1 MRCGGI
7 PVSARSN
14 GHQPLPGPDLV
25 PVPAP
30 DGSGLAA
37 AARRLFAEEAE
48 WAAHPSRVWG
58 RSTGFPSWDEL
69 TGGLHPGEVT
79 VLGARQSSG
88 KTSLAL
94 QVALSVAEA
103 LERDREAAQVV
114 YVTPEMTDKML
125 VSRLAS
131 IRSRVSLRRIRRGEA
146 DPAERQA
153 WRQSLVDLARLEPHF
168 TLRAVSY
175 DIGDLVL
182 DVETLHRERPVALLV
197 VDYLQVVGGYGR
209 SPYEQ
214 TTDTSRRL
222 RALANRLEIPILALS
237 QLARPAG
244 HADKM
249 NEPPPSLYE
258 LRDSGNVEQDADN
271 VLLLYRKL
279 SMGEGIPTRSSMAQ
293 VSAPKQRNGPAGHF
307 TLHFHAGAT
316 RFEDLGEVVIYGE

>member
-1 MRCGGI
+1 MAG
-7 PVSARSN
+7 VSSQVQLPATVPTQAHRQETGDLAR
-14 GHQPLPGPDLV
+14 V
-25 PVPAP
+25 
-30 DGSGLAA
+30 
-37 AARRLFAEEAE
+37 ARELFEAE
-48 WAAHPSRVWG
+48 AQWAERRERVWG
-58 RSTGFPSWDEL
+58 RSTGFPSWDEI

-94 QVALSVAEA
+94 QVTLAVAQE
-103 LERDREAAQVV
+103 LDRSQESAQVV
-114 YVTPEMTDKML
+114 YVTPEMTDKAL
-125 VSRLAS
+125 VARMAS
-131 IRSRVSLRRIRRGEA
+131 IQSRVGYRAIRRGEA
-146 DPAERQA
+146 DPSERQA
-153 WRQSLVDLARLEPHF
+153 WRRALVDLAALEPYL

-175 DIGDLVL
+175 DIGDLVV

-197 VDYLQVVGGYGR
+197 VDYLQVIGSYGR

-214 TTDTSRRL
+214 ATETSRRL

-237 QLARPAG
+237 QLTRPQ
-244 HADKM
+244 DKL

-279 SMGEGIPTRSSMAQ
+279 SLGEGAISRSSLAQ
-293 VSAPKQRNGPAGHF
+293 VTVAKQRNGPHGFF
-307 TLHFHAGAT
+307 TLHFHGATT

>member
-1 MRCGGI
+1 
-7 PVSARSN
+7 
-14 GHQPLPGPDLV
+14 
-25 PVPAP
+25 
-30 DGSGLAA
+30 
-37 AARRLFAEEAE
+37 
-48 WAAHPSRVWG
+48 
-58 RSTGFPSWDEL
+58 
-69 TGGLHPGEVT
+69 GEVT

-214 TTDTSRRL
+214 TT
-222 RALANRLEIPILALS
+222 
-237 QLARPAG
+237 
-244 HADKM
+244 
-249 NEPPPSLYE
+249 
-258 LRDSGNVEQDADN
+258 
-271 VLLLYRKL
+271 
-279 SMGEGIPTRSSMAQ
+279 
-293 VSAPKQRNGPAGHF
+293 
-307 TLHFHAGAT
+307 
-316 RFEDLGEVVIYGE
+316 